1 MDLTRGSSI
10 IFGSATP
17 CNNPAAPLPFTPSR
31 SSPLCTQAQNTL
43 RGIFNPKM
51 LPSPPSSPDF
61 LAPKRLFKPVPI
73 FVPHEKVRE
82 TRRNLFLKKVRS
94 GREDKIMKSR
104 GGEDE
109 MMRLIF
115 VSEQKRWEATQ
126 ARAAAT
132 ISTIYEEEE
141 LEVEAAQDYELLYQ
155 TSNVEE
161 EEEDFDKIIER
172 EGEELEAMLSQLD
185 LDFDHAVVAD
195 SVKGRDEVNLSLPS
209 SITWTPANYNSGY
222 GIPSVGGD

>member
-1 MDLTRGSSI
+1 
-10 IFGSATP
+10 
-17 CNNPAAPLPFTPSR
+17 
-31 SSPLCTQAQNTL
+31 
-43 RGIFNPKM
+43 M

-73 FVPHEKVRE
+73 FVSREKGRE
-82 TRRNLFLKKVRS
+82 TRHNLFLKKVRR
-94 GREDKIMKSR
+94 GREDKIIKSR

-141 LEVEAAQDYELLYQ
+141 FEVEETQDYELPYHA
-155 TSNVEE
+155 SGIDEDD
-161 EEEDFDKIIER
+161 DFDQLIER
-172 EGEELEAMLSQLD
+172 EGEELEDMLSQLD
-185 LDFDHAVVAD
+185 LDFDHAVIDD
-195 SVKGRDEVNLSLPS
+195 SIKE
-209 SITWTPANYNSGY
+209 
-222 GIPSVGGD
+222 